1 MNKKEFELLL
11 KKQEIGRKVS
21 TKKIIDSTCPRK
33 VIVSGPGTGKTFTF
47 KEVLKTK
54 SGDCLA
60 LTFINNLARKL
71 EEELGDLA
79 KVCTFHSFCKE
90 ILHKIPKEDLSDHFI
105 LFPHLEA
112 VIRSDMLIL
121 FNEKRSFSRSFH
133 KIDLPD
139 NSIEFFIHRSSYYDA
154 VSFDDSVYRVMEY
167 FKYHPDQIPKYEQ
180 VVVDEYQDFNKLEVE
195 FLDMLAEKSPMLVV
209 GDDDQALYG
218 MLKSASADYIREKFN
233 DPEYEHFCLPFCSR
247 CPAVITH
254 AIEDILVE
262 ARKRGKLSKRINKIY
277 KCYLPDK
284 WRDSQKY
291 PKITYV
297 QCSTQSKKTPYI
309 AKFIEKEIDKL
320 TPGEI
325 RAANDRG
332 DYTVLI
338 AGSGHYLK
346 QVQVYF
352 KNAEKYK
359 LFLRKDSRHTESF
372 KLIDGY
378 KILLKNG
385 ENSNLGWRILL
396 EFDKVKNLK
405 TLLKKTNNDPSLLLI
420 NLLDSSYVRK
430 HKTVL
435 VILRGFFEYGEISSE
450 QQKIIQN
457 ALGEPIEKIKE
468 ALEED
473 DAEKDY
479 DSEELSEDDVS
490 IVFSTYV
497 GCKGLSAGYVFIIGM
512 DEQSL
517 PRRNVSPTDIEICNF
532 IVALTRT
539 IKKCYLIST
548 FRFSGKSRKPS
559 IFIDWIRDKR
569 LENIEVKKAYFEV
582 K

>member
-1 MNKKEFELLL
+1 MNEQEFELLL
-11 KKQEIGRKVS
+11 KKQESERTKS
-21 TKKIIDSTCPRK
+21 TTKILDSTHPRK

-47 KEVLKTK
+47 KEVLKGK

-71 EEELGDLA
+71 GEELGELA

-121 FNEKRSFSRSFH
+121 FNEKRSFLRSFH
-133 KIDLPD
+133 KMDLSD
-139 NSIEFFIHRSSYYDA
+139 NNIEFFIRRSSYYDA

-167 FKYHPDQIPKYEQ
+167 FKYNPDQIPKYEQ
-180 VVVDEYQDFNKLEVE
+180 VVVDEFQDFNKLEVE
-195 FLDMLAEKSPMLVV
+195 FLDILAEKSPMLVV

-218 MLKSASADYIREKFN
+218 MLKSASADYVREKFN

-247 CPAVITH
+247 CPAAITH
-254 AIEDILVE
+254 AIEDILGE
-262 ARKRGKLSKRINKIY
+262 ARKKGKLSKRIDKIY

-284 WRDSQKY
+284 WRDSQKH
-291 PKITYV
+291 PKIAYV

-309 AKFIEKEIDKL
+309 ARFIEKEIDKL
-320 TPGEI
+320 TPDEI
-325 RAANDRG
+325 KAANAKG

-346 QVQVYF
+346 QVQAYF
-352 KNAEKYK
+352 KSAGKYK
-359 LFLRKDSRHTESF
+359 LFLRKGSGHAESF

-378 KILLKNG
+378 KILLKHG
-385 ENSNLGWRILL
+385 QDSNLGWRILL
-396 EFDKVKNLK
+396 EFDKVKNIK
-405 TLLKKTNNDPSLLLI
+405 SLLKKTDEDPSLLLI
-420 NLLDSSYVRK
+420 DLLDSSYVKK
-430 HKTVL
+430 HKAIMVVL
-435 VILRGFFEYGEISSE
+435 KNLLEDEEVSSE

-457 ALGEPIEKIKE
+457 AIGKPIEKIKE
-468 ALEED
+468 VLEKD

-479 DSEELSEDDVS
+479 DSEEVSEDDVS

-517 PRRNVSPTDIEICNF
+517 PRRNASPTDIEICNF
-532 IVALTRT
+532 IVVLTRT

-548 FRFSGKSRKPS
+548 FRFSGKPRKPS
-559 IFIDWIRDKR
+559 IFIDWIHDKR